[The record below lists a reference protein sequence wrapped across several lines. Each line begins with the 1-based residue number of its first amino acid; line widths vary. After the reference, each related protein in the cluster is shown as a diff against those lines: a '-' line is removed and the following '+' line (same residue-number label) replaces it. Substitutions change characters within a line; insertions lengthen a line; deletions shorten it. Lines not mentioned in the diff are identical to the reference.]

1 MKPHRTPLARAA
13 ALLLAAAAL
22 PLTPAIAQE
31 AAQPAEEAP
40 APDATTSIPP
50 PEATTPVQTTET
62 VSPAPV
68 TETEAAAE
76 AAPARTTTRR
86 TTTTRTATTRTRVPA
101 TVVTPAPVAVVPV
114 PVDTL
119 PPVATAPLPP
129 PVAQTPPLEVLPE
142 TPPAPV
148 TTTVE
153 TEDSRNSLLPWLL
166 GGLLLL
172 GALAFFALRRRRRT
186 DVYDEQTY
194 APAEPVHV
202 APVAAPVAA
211 APIVTPVD
219 TVVPAGRPEL
229 DLTMRPRR
237 AGVSGDDARVEF
249 ELTVGNSGPVAAEN
263 VRISTWMLAAGSS
276 EAESALIVPR
286 DHADTPPVTIGAG
299 KSRTMEASV
308 ALPTAEVEGDA
319 VLPVVVADARYRL
332 PDGREGRT
340 SASFAVGVPDG
351 EELAH
356 FGIDNPSGLHEGVV
370 AQPARRARAGLTQSK
385 GRGGTREGAAPF
397 VIPAHADRSG
407 MTPGSRCPLP
417 ARRNASAA
425 PTPLRSRYP
434 SSPSSGRCSMKC
446 FASVRPRPVN
456 SRTSLMTWIFL
467 SHQDILTSTASN
479 GPSFTGSSRLSFL
492 IPMAIT

>member
-1 MKPHRTPLARAA
+1 MKQHHAPLARAA

-31 AAQPAEEAP
+31 AAPPAEEASP
-40 APDATTSIPP
+40 PDATTSIPP

-62 VSPAPV
+62 VSPAPA
-68 TETEAAAE
+68 TEAEVARE
-76 AAPARTTTRR
+76 TAPARTTTRR
-86 TTTTRTATTRTRVPA
+86 TTTRTATTRTRAPA
-101 TVVTPAPVAVVPV
+101 AIVTPAPVAVVPV

-119 PPVATAPLPP
+119 PPPVATVPLPP

-153 TEDSRNSLLPWLL
+153 TEDSRDSFLPWLL

-172 GALAFFALRRRRRT
+172 GALAFFALRARRRT
-186 DVYDEQTY
+186 AVYDEQTY

-202 APVAAPVAA
+202 APVAA
-211 APIVTPVD
+211 APIVTPVE
-219 TVVPAGRPEL
+219 TAVPAGRPEL

-299 KSRTMEASV
+299 ESRTMEASV

-370 AQPARRARAGLTQSK
+370 AK
-385 GRGGTREGAAPF
+385 
-397 VIPAHADRSG
+397 
-407 MTPGSRCPLP
+407 
-417 ARRNASAA
+417 
-425 PTPLRSRYP
+425 PLREPER
-434 SSPSSGRCSMKC
+434 
-446 FASVRPRPVN
+446 V
-456 SRTSLMTWIFL
+456 
-467 SHQDILTSTASN
+467 
-479 GPSFTGSSRLSFL
+479 
-492 IPMAIT
+492 

>member
-1 MKPHRTPLARAA
+1 MKHHPAPLARAA

-22 PLTPAIAQE
+22 PLTAAIAQE

-40 APDATTSIPP
+40 PPDASTSIPP

-62 VSPAPV
+62 VSPAPA
-68 TETEAAAE
+68 TEAEAARE
-76 AAPARTTTRR
+76 AAPARTVTRR
-86 TTTTRTATTRTRVPA
+86 TTTRTATTRTRAPA
-101 TVVTPAPVAVVPV
+101 VVTPAPVAVIPV

-119 PPVATAPLPP
+119 PPPVATVPLPP

-153 TEDSRNSLLPWLL
+153 TEDSRDSFLPWLL

-172 GALAFFALRRRRRT
+172 GALAFFALRSRRRT
-186 DVYDEQTY
+186 AVYDEQTY

-202 APVAAPVAA
+202 VPVAAPVAA

-299 KSRTMEASV
+299 ESRTMEASV

-370 AQPARRARAGLTQSK
+370 AK
-385 GRGGTREGAAPF
+385 
-397 VIPAHADRSG
+397 
-407 MTPGSRCPLP
+407 PLGEP
-417 ARRNASAA
+417 ER
-425 PTPLRSRYP
+425 
-434 SSPSSGRCSMKC
+434 
-446 FASVRPRPVN
+446 V
-456 SRTSLMTWIFL
+456 
-467 SHQDILTSTASN
+467 
-479 GPSFTGSSRLSFL
+479 
-492 IPMAIT
+492 